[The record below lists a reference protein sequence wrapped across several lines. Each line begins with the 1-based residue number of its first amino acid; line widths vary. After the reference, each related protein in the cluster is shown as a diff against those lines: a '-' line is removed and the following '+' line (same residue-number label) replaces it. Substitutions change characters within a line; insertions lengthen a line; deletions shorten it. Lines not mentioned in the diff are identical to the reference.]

1 MSPTA
6 FLDANVPIYAAGR
19 AHPQKRPCIEVLD
32 LASDHPRNFVTS
44 VEVLQ
49 ELLHRFS
56 TPRRWPAGRYTLARF
71 VALMRGRTEPVYA
84 EDVDLAIELADR
96 AIRASARDLIHL
108 AVMRRLGV
116 ERVVSADREFDGVPG
131 VIRLDPVDIDEWRDS
146 VLATEGGN
154 GAAPRP

>member
-6 FLDANVPIYAAGR
+6 FLDTNVPIYAAGA

-84 EDVDLAIELADR
+84 EDVDFAIELADR
-96 AIRASARDLIHL
+96 AIRASARDLIHV

-116 ERVVSADREFDGVPG
+116 ERVVSADREFDGIPG